1 MGWRICC
8 LPTAFAGAETF
19 LMNEPLVSVVIETI
33 NARYNAEPGS
43 LPQNLAATME
53 GLNQQTYPGQRIERI
68 IVLDAEVAG
77 AEADEISRRWPE
89 AKLVSS
95 LACNYFA
102 AKNVGAAA
110 ANGEI
115 IALLDSDSVPQPT
128 WLEMLVTRFQPGVAA
143 VGGRS
148 RYRETS
154 FSARIFRVPHFAYV
168 LAEKNGAASG
178 FNIHNVAFRRDVLL
192 SHPFETRIRRDGACY
207 LLFHQLRA
215 EGATILHEPRALA
228 YHGLE
233 FHGFGF
239 ARKHFNR
246 GYDGV
251 AVYRLDHRG
260 VLRGTSWLRR
270 FGAAGLVAITARRI
284 LRDWWRMLLHRRQ
297 IEINLM
303 SLPYFFILAVII
315 RTIEL
320 AGGVTATIKSKPP
333 RYET

>member
-1 MGWRICC
+1 
-8 LPTAFAGAETF
+8 
-19 LMNEPLVSVVIETI
+19 MNEPPVSVVIETI
-33 NARYNAEPGS
+33 TARYNSEPGS

-53 GLNQQTYPGQRIERI
+53 GLNRQSYPAQMIERI

-77 AEADEISRRWPE
+77 AEADEISRRWPG

-115 IALLDSDSVPQPT
+115 IALLDSDCVPQPT
-128 WLEMLVTRFQPGVAA
+128 WLEMLVSRLDPGVAA

-148 RYRETS
+148 RYAQTS
-154 FSARIFRVPHFAYV
+154 FSARALSVPHFAYV
-168 LAEKNGAASG
+168 LAEENGVASG

-192 SHPFETRIRRDGACY
+192 SHPVETRIRRDGGCY

-228 YHGLE
+228 YHGLD
-233 FHGFGF
+233 FRGLGFV
-239 ARKHFNR
+239 RKHFNR

-251 AVYRLDHRG
+251 AVYRLDRRG
-260 VLRGTSWLRR
+260 VLRGTSWLQR

-284 LRDWWRMLLHRRQ
+284 LRDWRRMLLHHRQ
-297 IEINLM
+297 IEITVM
-303 SLPYFFILAVII
+303 SLPYFFILAVIT
-315 RTIEL
+315 RLIEL
-320 AGGVTATIKSKPP
+320 AGGLMATIKSKPP
-333 RYET
+333 RYETLC